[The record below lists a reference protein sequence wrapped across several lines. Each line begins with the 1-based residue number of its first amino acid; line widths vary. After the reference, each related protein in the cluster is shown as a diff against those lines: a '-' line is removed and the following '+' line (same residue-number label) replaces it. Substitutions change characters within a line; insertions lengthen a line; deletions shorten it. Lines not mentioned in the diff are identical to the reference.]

1 MAVSKSTRE
10 AYAEVD
16 EIISRLDNVRKEKI
30 PLKLRKFFS
39 DEKDKTYTV
48 PIDFSKSPKDQE
60 IKKETLSI
68 IAMLNLKYIE
78 SNEEERERLSL
89 KYKENDRK
97 FVKELEKKY
106 SPDKLFGSSPFK
118 SDALEKES
126 ADKVVVDENKQN
138 ENNKLEN
145 VKNDGIFTKIIN
157 FFKNLFK

>member
-16 EIISRLDNVRKEKI
+16 EIISRLDKVRMEKI

-78 SNEEERERLSL
+78 SDEKTREELLL
-89 KYKENDRK
+89 KYKENDRR

-106 SPDKLFGSSPFK
+106 SPEKIFGSSPFEN
-118 SDALEKES
+118 DALEENSK
-126 ADKVVVDENKQN
+126 VDENKQN

-145 VKNDGIFTKIIN
+145 VKNDGIFKKIIN